1 VAKRT
6 SDTGK
11 RSIRVEHKHRQ
22 TRNEILQI
30 AQELLM
36 ESGLDAVTLAAVAG
50 RLSMTKQALYHYFP
64 SKEALIRSLITTLL
78 DEEIETL
85 VAAID
90 DLKPGDNILG
100 GLINAFYGHYI
111 HRLDAF
117 RTIYCQSQLYS
128 AATAV
133 IDRSTLQDEINPT
146 TRQLFDRLEVMLAG
160 PDAGESERRQ
170 MRQLAFTAWMS
181 ALGLMTMLGVADAS
195 SDPLVHSDR
204 ELLDTLSKVYGSM
217 ENTSLSG

>member
-1 VAKRT
+1 MAKRT
-6 SDTGK
+6 SNTGK
-11 RSIRVEHKHRQ
+11 RSARVEHKHRQ
-22 TRNEILQI
+22 VRNEILQV

-36 ESGLDAVTLAAVAG
+36 DGGLDAVTLAAVAG

-78 DEEIETL
+78 DEEIESL
-85 VAAID
+85 IAAID
-90 DLKPGDNILG
+90 DLKSGENILG
-100 GLINAFYGHYI
+100 GLINAFYEHYI

-128 AATAV
+128 AETTV

-146 TRQLFDRLEVMLAG
+146 TRQLFDLLEARLAG
-160 PDAGESERRQ
+160 PDASESERRQ

-204 ELLDTLSKVYGSM
+204 ELLDTLSKVYGSK

>member
-1 VAKRT
+1 M
-6 SDTGK
+6 DG
-11 RSIRVEHKHRQ
+11 
-22 TRNEILQI
+22 
-30 AQELLM
+30 
-36 ESGLDAVTLAAVAG
+36 GLDAVTLAAVAG
-50 RLSMTKQALYHYFP
+50 RLSMTKQGLYHYFP

-85 VAAID
+85 IAAID

-100 GLINAFYGHYI
+100 GLINAFYEHYI

-146 TRQLFDRLEVMLAG
+146 TRQLFDLLEVRLAG
-160 PDAGESERRQ
+160 PDASESERRQ

-204 ELLDTLSKVYGSM
+204 ELLETLSNVYGST
-217 ENTSLSG
+217 ENISLSG

>member
-1 VAKRT
+1 MSNADSDRRKHSPRVALKRE
-6 SDTGK
+6 
-11 RSIRVEHKHRQ
+11 RARQ
-22 TRNEILQI
+22 EILQAARDI
-30 AQELLM
+30 LNDEGI
-36 ESGLDAVTLAAVAG
+36 EAVTLASVAG

-78 DEEIETL
+78 DEEIESL
-85 VAAID
+85 IAAID
-90 DLKPGDNILG
+90 DLKSGENILG
-100 GLINAFYGHYI
+100 GLINAFYEHYI

-128 AATAV
+128 AETTV

-146 TRQLFDRLEVMLAG
+146 TRQLFDLLEARLAG
-160 PDAGESERRQ
+160 PDASESERRQ

-204 ELLDTLSKVYGSM
+204 ELLDTLSKVYGSK